1 MTKIFGHYMPSEML
15 MLWLIEAVLS
25 FALIAALLAFGA
37 TGLMPAD
44 ETLSDSAFQAIDVA
58 ALIALAFGLAGSA
71 LGLYRLEAL
80 LYTRRLM
87 VNIGIVAL
95 TVLPALAVFA
105 HLFHTDLFALL
116 ASREALWLPRILVVW
131 LLCLALTR
139 SLFRFALRHG
149 VFARHILVVD
159 DHDGHGGDG
168 RGGARGARLDDAV
181 FFAISARVAPGNPLA
196 FDPETLRARKIWGI
210 VISAPARA
218 ALPTSALLRCKSAG
232 IRIFDEVE
240 FRERQFRRLDL
251 DRLPPD
257 WLVFAENAPSSRLN
271 QAFKRGFDVAL
282 SAAMLILVLPVMLL
296 AALVIRLDSEG
307 PVFYRQ
313 ERVGLHGK
321 TFTLLKFRS
330 MRVDAEAAGPAWAAA
345 HDPRVTRIGGFL
357 RRIRIDEL
365 PQLINVLRGEMSL
378 IGPRPERPH
387 FVAQLAAAIPHY
399 HDRSFVKPGITGWAQ
414 VNFPYGAS
422 IEDARMKLA
431 YDLYYVARRNLFLD
445 LLILI
450 STVRVILFREGAR

>member
-25 FALIAALLAFGA
+25 FALIAALLTFGA
-37 TGLMPAD
+37 AGLLPAD
-44 ETLSDSAFQAIDVA
+44 QTLSDSAFQTIDVA

-80 LYTRRLM
+80 LYTRRLL

-95 TVLPALAVFA
+95 IVLPALAVVA
-105 HLFHTDLFALL
+105 HLSHTDLFALL
-116 ASREALWLPRILVVW
+116 ASREALWLPRILVGW

-149 VFARHILVVD
+149 LFARHILVI
-159 DHDGHGGDG
+159 GEPDG
-168 RGGARGARLDDAV
+168 RGGLQAPRLDVAA
-181 FFAISARVAPGNPLA
+181 FFAVAGRIAPGNPTAL
-196 FDPETLRARKIWGI
+196 DPEALRARKIWGI

-218 ALPTSALLRCKSAG
+218 ALPTATLLRCKSAG
-232 IRIFDEVE
+232 IRIFDESE
-240 FRERQFRRLDL
+240 FRERQLRRLDL
-251 DRLPPD
+251 DRLAPD
-257 WLVFAENAPSSRLN
+257 WLVFAENAFSGRFN
-271 QAFKRGFDVAL
+271 RAFKRGFDLVL

-296 AALVIRLDSEG
+296 TALAIRLDSAG

-321 TFTLLKFRS
+321 PFMLLKFRS
-330 MRVDAEAAGPAWAAA
+330 MQVDAEAAGPAWAAA
-345 HDPRVTRIGGFL
+345 HDPRVTRVGGFL
-357 RRIRIDEL
+357 RRSRIDEL

-387 FVAQLAAAIPHY
+387 FVAKLAAAIPRY

-422 IEDARMKLA
+422 VEDARMKLA

>member
-37 TGLMPAD
+37 SGLMPAD
-44 ETLSDSAFQAIDVA
+44 ETLSDSAFQTIDVA

-80 LYTRRLM
+80 LYTRRL
-87 VNIGIVAL
+87 VINIGIVAL
-95 TVLPALAVFA
+95 IVLPALAVFA
-105 HLFHTDLFALL
+105 RLFHTDLFALL

-149 VFARHILVVD
+149 AFARPILVV
-159 DHDGHGGDG
+159 GEPDG
-168 RGGARGARLDDAV
+168 RGGMLAPRLDDAV
-181 FFAISARVAPGNPLA
+181 FFAVAGLVAPGDPIAL
-196 FDPETLRARKIWGI
+196 DPETLRARNIWGI

-218 ALPTSALLRCKSAG
+218 ALPTATLLRCKSAG

-240 FRERQFRRLDL
+240 FRERQLRRLDL

-257 WLVFAENAPSSRLN
+257 WLVFAENAFSSRLN
-271 QAFKRGFDVAL
+271 QAFKRGFDLIL
-282 SAAMLILVLPVMLL
+282 STTMLILVLPLMLL
-296 AALVIRLDSEG
+296 TALAIRLDSEG

-321 TFTLLKFRS
+321 IFTLLKFRS
-330 MRVDAEAAGPAWAAA
+330 MRVDAEAAGPAWAAT

-357 RRIRIDEL
+357 RRSRIDEL

-387 FVAQLAAAIPHY
+387 FVAQLAAAIPRY
-399 HDRSFVKPGITGWAQ
+399 HDRGFVKPGITGWAQ

-431 YDLYYVARRNLFLD
+431 YDLYYVAHRNFFLD

>member
-15 MLWLIEAVLS
+15 ILWLIEAVLS
-25 FALIAALLAFGA
+25 FALIAVLLAFGA
-37 TGLMPAD
+37 AGLMPAD
-44 ETLSDSAFQAIDVA
+44 ETLSDSAFQAVDVA

-80 LYTRRLM
+80 LYTRRLL

-105 HLFHTDLFALL
+105 RLFHTDLFALL

-149 VFARHILVVD
+149 VFARHILVVG
-159 DHDGHGGDG
+159 DHDGHGG
-168 RGGARGARLDDAV
+168 APTPRLDDAV
-181 FFAISARVAPGNPLA
+181 FFAISGRVAPGNPLA
-196 FDPETLRARKIWGI
+196 LDPETLRARKIWGI
-210 VISAPARA
+210 VISASARA

-232 IRIFDEVE
+232 IRVFDEIE

-257 WLVFAENAPSSRLN
+257 WLVFAENTYSSRLN
-271 QAFKRGFDVAL
+271 QAFKRGFDLVL

-296 AALVIRLDSEG
+296 TALAIRLDSEG

-321 TFTLLKFRS
+321 TFMLLKFRS

-345 HDPRVTRIGGFL
+345 QDPRVTRIGGFL
-357 RRIRIDEL
+357 RRARIDEL

-387 FVAQLAAAIPHY
+387 FVAQLAAAIPRY

>member
-25 FALIAALLAFGA
+25 FALIAVLLAFGA
-37 TGLMPAD
+37 AGLMPAD
-44 ETLSDSAFQAIDVA
+44 ETLSDSAFQAVDVA

-80 LYTRRLM
+80 LYTRRLL

-105 HLFHTDLFALL
+105 RLFHTDLFALL

-149 VFARHILVVD
+149 VFARHILVVG
-159 DHDGHGGDG
+159 DHDGHGG
-168 RGGARGARLDDAV
+168 APTPRLDDAV
-181 FFAISARVAPGNPLA
+181 FFAISGRVAPGNPLA
-196 FDPETLRARKIWGI
+196 LDPETLRARKIWGI
-210 VISAPARA
+210 VISASARA

-232 IRIFDEVE
+232 IRVFDEIE

-257 WLVFAENAPSSRLN
+257 WLVFAENTYSSRLN
-271 QAFKRGFDVAL
+271 QAFKRGFDLVL
-282 SAAMLILVLPVMLL
+282 STAMLILVLPVMLL
-296 AALVIRLDSEG
+296 TALAIRLDSEG

-321 TFTLLKFRS
+321 TFMLLKFRS

-345 HDPRVTRIGGFL
+345 QDPRVTRIGGFL
-357 RRIRIDEL
+357 RRARIDEL

-387 FVAQLAAAIPHY
+387 FVAQLAAAIPRY

>member
-1 MTKIFGHYMPSEML
+1 MTKVFGHYMPSEML
-15 MLWLIEAVLS
+15 MLWLVEAVLS

-37 TGLMPAD
+37 AGLMPAD
-44 ETLSDSAFQAIDVA
+44 ETLSDNAFQAVNVA

-87 VNIGIVAL
+87 INIGIVAL
-95 TVLPALAVFA
+95 TVLPALAIFA

-139 SLFRFALRHG
+139 SLFRFALRQG
-149 VFARHILVVD
+149 VFARHILVVGD
-159 DHDGHGGDG
+159 NDG
-168 RGGARGARLDDAV
+168 RSGPRLDDAM
-181 FFAISARVAPGNPLA
+181 FFAIAGRVAPGNPLA
-196 FDPETLRARKIWGI
+196 FDPEALRARKIWGI
-210 VISAPARA
+210 VISASARA
-218 ALPTSALLRCKSAG
+218 TLPTSALLRCKSAG
-232 IRIFDEVE
+232 IRVFDEVE

-257 WLVFAENAPSSRLN
+257 WLVFAENTFSSRLN
-271 QAFKRGFDVAL
+271 QAFKRGFDLVL
-282 SAAMLILVLPVMLL
+282 SAAMLVLVLPLMLL
-296 AALVIRLDSEG
+296 TALAIRLDSEG

-321 TFTLLKFRS
+321 TFMLLKFRS
-330 MRVDAEAAGPAWAAA
+330 MRVDAEAAGPAWAAD

-357 RRIRIDEL
+357 RRTRIDEL

-387 FVAQLAAAIPHY
+387 FVAKLAAAIPRY